1 MKKKHKKLLIRIRIA
16 AVLTAALI
24 PLKLLGLPKYVT
36 LVLAIVPYLIIGYDV
51 LRKAVKGIIR
61 GQVLDECFLMS
72 IATIGA
78 FVLGYISDGDFFEAP
93 AVMLFYQ
100 IGELFQGLAV
110 DKSRKNI
117 AALMDIRPDH
127 ANLIV
132 DEVNSEG
139 APEVSVVSPDDVA
152 PGSLILIKPGEKVP
166 IDGTVEKGESA
177 LDTAALTGESV
188 PRTVRTG
195 DEVLSGTVNLSAEL
209 VLRTTKEFGEST
221 VSRIMELVENAS
233 DRKSRSENFISS
245 FARIYT
251 PAVCIAALLLAVVP
265 PLFSQFILNT
275 SPAWTTWLYR
285 ALAFLVASCPCA
297 LVVSIPLGFFASL
310 GGAGREGILIKG
322 ASFIEAL
329 SRTQTMVFD
338 KTGTLTAGS
347 FEVVSIEPVSMS
359 SAALLELAALAETD
373 SPHPIALSL
382 IRAYGKTPERSR
394 VDNIRSVSGKGVI
407 ADVDGR
413 TVAVGNAALLEFLG
427 VGIPV
432 ASNSPS
438 ASPAAS
444 AGASESGCGE
454 SFAAAS
460 ATCSYVCV
468 DGKYEGRILISDQLK
483 PGSKEAVE
491 AIRACGVNRT
501 VMLTGDRKEV
511 AEDVAGALGID
522 AVYSELLPGDK
533 VEKLEELLPAGKLA
547 FVGDGINDAPVLVR
561 ADIGIAMG
569 GIGSDAAIE
578 AADVVLM
585 DDDPRKIATAIRI
598 SKKCMRIIYENICF
612 SIGVK
617 LLSLVLVALGV
628 GGMWLAIFADVGVM
642 VLAVLN
648 AVRALAKES

>member
-1 MKKKHKKLLIRIRIA
+1 MKKKHKKLLIRIIIA

-24 PLKLLGLPKYVT
+24 PLKLLSLPKYVT
-36 LVLAIVPYLIIGYDV
+36 LALAIVPYLIIGYDV
-51 LRKAVKGIIR
+51 LRKAAKGIIR

-132 DEVNSEG
+132 DAENFEG
-139 APEVSVVSPDDVA
+139 APEVSVVSPEEVA

-188 PRTVRTG
+188 PRTVRAG

-221 VSRIMELVENAS
+221 VSRIMELVENTS
-233 DRKSRSENFISS
+233 DRKSKSENFISS

-251 PAVCIAALLLAVVP
+251 PAVCISAVLLAVLP
-265 PLFSQFILNT
+265 PLISRFILNS

-329 SRTQTMVFD
+329 SRTQTVVFD
-338 KTGTLTAGS
+338 KTGTLTEGS
-347 FEVVSIEPVSMS
+347 FEVVSVEPVSIS
-359 SAALLELAALAETD
+359 SSALLELAALAETD

-382 IRAYGKTPERSR
+382 IRAYGKTPDRSR
-394 VDNIRSVSGKGVI
+394 VGNIRSISGKGVI

-413 TVAVGNAALLEFLG
+413 TVAVGNAALLDLLG
-427 VGIPV
+427 V
-432 ASNSPS
+432 ALPS
-438 ASPAAS
+438 APSAAS
-444 AGASESGCGE
+444 GQYSAAAVS
-454 SFAAAS
+454 AAS

-468 DGKYEGRILISDQLK
+468 DNIYAGRILISDRIK
-483 PGSKEAVE
+483 TGSKGAIEALHS
-491 AIRACGVNRT
+491 CGITRT

-511 AEDVAGALGID
+511 AEDVASALGID
-522 AVYSELLPGDK
+522 KVYSELLPGDK
-533 VEKLEELLPAGKLA
+533 VDKLEALLPEGKLA

-561 ADIGIAMG
+561 ADIGVAMG

-585 DDDPRKIATAIRI
+585 DDDPMKIATAIRI

-648 AVRALAKES
+648 AVRALVNKGLSS

>member
-1 MKKKHKKLLIRIRIA
+1 MKKKHKKLLIRIIIA

-24 PLKLLGLPKYVT
+24 PLKLLSLPKYVT
-36 LVLAIVPYLIIGYDV
+36 LALAIVPYLIIGYDV
-51 LRKAVKGIIR
+51 LRKAAKGIIR

-132 DEVNSEG
+132 DAENFEG
-139 APEVSVVSPDDVA
+139 APEVSVVSPEEVA

-188 PRTVRTG
+188 PRTVRAG

-233 DRKSRSENFISS
+233 DRKSKSENFISS

-251 PAVCIAALLLAVVP
+251 PAVCIAAVLLAVLP
-265 PLFSQFILNT
+265 PLISRFILNS

-329 SRTQTMVFD
+329 SRTQTVVFD
-338 KTGTLTAGS
+338 KTGTLTEGS
-347 FEVVSIEPVSMS
+347 FEVVSVEPVSIS
-359 SAALLELAALAETD
+359 SSALLELAALAETD

-382 IRAYGKTPERSR
+382 IRAYGKTPDRSR
-394 VDNIRSVSGKGVI
+394 VGNIRSISGKGVI

-413 TVAVGNAALLEFLG
+413 TVAVGNAALLDLLG
-427 VGIPV
+427 V
-432 ASNSPS
+432 ALPS
-438 ASPAAS
+438 APSAAS
-444 AGASESGCGE
+444 GQYSAVAVS
-454 SFAAAS
+454 AAS

-468 DGKYEGRILISDQLK
+468 DNIYAGRILISDRIK
-483 PGSKEAVE
+483 TGSKGAIEALHS
-491 AIRACGVNRT
+491 CGITRT

-511 AEDVAGALGID
+511 AEDVASALGID
-522 AVYSELLPGDK
+522 KVYSELLPGDK
-533 VEKLEELLPAGKLA
+533 VDKLEALLPEGKLA

-561 ADIGIAMG
+561 ADIGVAMG

-585 DDDPRKIATAIRI
+585 DDDPMKIATAIRI

-648 AVRALAKES
+648 AVRALVNKGLSS

>member
-1 MKKKHKKLLIRIRIA
+1 MKKKHKKLLIRIIIA

-24 PLKLLGLPKYVT
+24 PLKLLSLPKYVT
-36 LVLAIVPYLIIGYDV
+36 LALAIVPYLIIGYDV
-51 LRKAVKGIIR
+51 LRKAAKGIIR

-132 DEVNSEG
+132 DAENFEG
-139 APEVSVVSPDDVA
+139 APEVSVVSPDEVA

-188 PRTVRTG
+188 PRTVRAG

-233 DRKSRSENFISS
+233 DRKSKSENFISS

-251 PAVCIAALLLAVVP
+251 PAVCIAAVLLAVLP
-265 PLFSQFILNT
+265 PLISRFILNS

-329 SRTQTMVFD
+329 SRTQTVVFD
-338 KTGTLTAGS
+338 KTGTLTEGS
-347 FEVVSIEPVSMS
+347 FDVVSVEPVSIS
-359 SAALLELAALAETD
+359 SSALLELAALAETD

-382 IRAYGKTPERSR
+382 IRAYGKTPDRSR
-394 VDNIRSVSGKGVI
+394 VGNIRSISGKGVI

-413 TVAVGNAALLEFLG
+413 TVAVGNAALLDLLG
-427 VGIPV
+427 V
-432 ASNSPS
+432 ALPS
-438 ASPAAS
+438 APSAAS
-444 AGASESGCGE
+444 GQYSAAAVS
-454 SFAAAS
+454 AAS

-468 DGKYEGRILISDQLK
+468 DNTYAGRILISDRIK
-483 PGSKEAVE
+483 SGSKG
-491 AIRACGVNRT
+491 AIDALRSCGITRT

-511 AEDVAGALGID
+511 AEDVASALGID
-522 AVYSELLPGDK
+522 KVYSELLPGDK
-533 VEKLEELLPAGKLA
+533 VDKLESLLPEGKLA

-561 ADIGIAMG
+561 ADIGVAMG

-585 DDDPRKIATAIRI
+585 DDDPMKIATAIRI

-648 AVRALAKES
+648 AVRALVNKGLSS

>member
-1 MKKKHKKLLIRIRIA
+1 MKKKHKKLLIRIIIA

-24 PLKLLGLPKYVT
+24 PLKLLSLPKYVT
-36 LVLAIVPYLIIGYDV
+36 LALAIVPYLIIGYDV
-51 LRKAVKGIIR
+51 LRKAAKGIIR

-132 DEVNSEG
+132 DAENFEG
-139 APEVSVVSPDDVA
+139 APEVSVVSPDEVA

-188 PRTVRTG
+188 PRTVRAG

-233 DRKSRSENFISS
+233 DRKSKSENFISS

-251 PAVCIAALLLAVVP
+251 PAVCIAAVLLAVLP
-265 PLFSQFILNT
+265 PLISRFILNS

-329 SRTQTMVFD
+329 SRTQTVVFD
-338 KTGTLTAGS
+338 KTGTLTEGS
-347 FEVVSIEPVSMS
+347 FEVVSVEPVSIS
-359 SAALLELAALAETD
+359 SSALLELAALAETD

-382 IRAYGKTPERSR
+382 IRAYGKTPDRSR
-394 VDNIRSVSGKGVI
+394 VGNIRSISGKGVI

-413 TVAVGNAALLEFLG
+413 TVAVGNAALLDLLG
-427 VGIPV
+427 V
-432 ASNSPS
+432 ALPS
-438 ASPAAS
+438 APSAAS
-444 AGASESGCGE
+444 GQYSAAAVS
-454 SFAAAS
+454 AAS

-468 DGKYEGRILISDQLK
+468 DNIYTGRILISDRIK
-483 PGSKEAVE
+483 SGSKD
-491 AIRACGVNRT
+491 AIDALRSCGITRT

-511 AEDVAGALGID
+511 AEDVASALGID
-522 AVYSELLPGDK
+522 KVYSELLPGDK
-533 VEKLEELLPAGKLA
+533 VDKLESLLPEGKLA

-561 ADIGIAMG
+561 ADIGVAMG

-585 DDDPRKIATAIRI
+585 DDDPMKIATAIRI

-648 AVRALAKES
+648 AVRALVNKGLSS

>member
-1 MKKKHKKLLIRIRIA
+1 MKKKHKKLLIRIIIA

-24 PLKLLGLPKYVT
+24 PLKLLSLPKYVT
-36 LVLAIVPYLIIGYDV
+36 LALAIVPYLIIGYDV
-51 LRKAVKGIIR
+51 LRKAAKGIIR

-78 FVLGYISDGDFFEAP
+78 FVLGCISDGDFFEAP

-132 DEVNSEG
+132 DAVNSEG
-139 APEVSVVSPDDVA
+139 APEVSVVSPEEVA

-188 PRTVRTG
+188 PRTVRAG

-233 DRKSRSENFISS
+233 DRKSKSENFISS

-251 PAVCIAALLLAVVP
+251 PAVCIAAVLLAVLP
-265 PLFSQFILNT
+265 PLISRFILNS

-329 SRTQTMVFD
+329 SRTQTVVFD
-338 KTGTLTAGS
+338 KTGTLTEGS
-347 FEVVSIEPVSMS
+347 FEVVSVEPVSIS
-359 SAALLELAALAETD
+359 YSALLELAALAETD

-382 IRAYGKTPERSR
+382 IRAYGKTPDRSR
-394 VDNIRSVSGKGVI
+394 VDNIRSISGKGVI

-413 TVAVGNAALLEFLG
+413 TVAVGNAALLDFLG
-427 VGIPV
+427 V
-432 ASNSPS
+432 ALPS
-438 ASPAAS
+438 STPAAS
-444 AGASESGCGE
+444 GQYSAAAVS
-454 SFAAAS
+454 AAS

-468 DGKYEGRILISDQLK
+468 DNTYAGRILISDRIK
-483 PGSKEAVE
+483 SGSKG
-491 AIRACGVNRT
+491 AIDALHSCGITRT

-511 AEDVAGALGID
+511 AEDVASALGID
-522 AVYSELLPGDK
+522 KVYSELLPGDK
-533 VEKLEELLPAGKLA
+533 VDKLEALLPEGKLA

-561 ADIGIAMG
+561 ADIGVAMG

-585 DDDPRKIATAIRI
+585 DDDPMKIAKAMRI
-598 SKKCMRIIYENICF
+598 SRRSMRIVRQNVAG
-612 SIGVK
+612 SIVVK
-617 LLSLVLVALGV
+617 AACLALGAV
-628 GGMWLAIFADVGVM
+628 GMASMWLAVFADVGVM
-642 VLAVLN
+642 ILAVAN
-648 AVRALAKES
+648 AGRAWSATDI

>member
-1 MKKKHKKLLIRIRIA
+1 MKKKHKKLLIRIIIA

-24 PLKLLGLPKYVT
+24 PLKLLNLPKYVM
-36 LVLAIVPYLIIGYDV
+36 LALAIVPYLIIGYDV
-51 LRKAVKGIIR
+51 LRKAAKGIIR

-78 FVLGYISDGDFFEAP
+78 FVLGCISDGDFFEAP

-132 DEVNSEG
+132 GAVNSEG
-139 APEVSVVSPDDVA
+139 APEVSVVSPGEVA

-188 PRTVRTG
+188 PRTVRAG

-233 DRKSRSENFISS
+233 DRKSKSENFISS

-251 PAVCIAALLLAVVP
+251 PAVCIAAVLLAVLP
-265 PLFSQFILNT
+265 PLISRFILNS

-329 SRTQTMVFD
+329 SRTRTVVFD
-338 KTGTLTAGS
+338 KTGTLTEGS
-347 FEVVSIEPVSMS
+347 FEVVSVEPVSIS
-359 SAALLELAALAETD
+359 SSALLELAALAETD

-382 IRAYGKTPERSR
+382 IRAYGKTPDRSR
-394 VDNIRSVSGKGVI
+394 VDNIRSISGKGVI

-413 TVAVGNAALLEFLG
+413 TVAVGNAALLDLLG
-427 VGIPV
+427 V
-432 ASNSPS
+432 ALPS
-438 ASPAAS
+438 ATPAAS
-444 AGASESGCGE
+444 GQYSAAAVS
-454 SFAAAS
+454 AAS

-468 DGKYEGRILISDQLK
+468 DNTYAGRILISDRIK
-483 PGSKEAVE
+483 SGSKGAIEALHS
-491 AIRACGVNRT
+491 CGITRT

-511 AEDVAGALGID
+511 AEDVASALGID
-522 AVYSELLPGDK
+522 KVYSELLPGDK
-533 VEKLEELLPAGKLA
+533 VDKLEALLPEGKLA

-561 ADIGIAMG
+561 ADIGVAMG

-585 DDDPRKIATAIRI
+585 DDAPMKIATAIRI

-617 LLSLVLVALGV
+617 LLSLVLVALGI

-648 AVRALAKES
+648 AVRALVSKGLSS

>member
-1 MKKKHKKLLIRIRIA
+1 MKKKHKKLLIRIIIA

-36 LVLAIVPYLIIGYDV
+36 LALAIVPYLIIGYDV

-139 APEVSVVSPDDVA
+139 APEVRVVSPDEVN

-233 DRKSRSENFISS
+233 DRKSKSENFISS

-251 PAVCIAALLLAVVP
+251 PAVCIAAVLLAVLP
-265 PLFSQFILNT
+265 PLISQFILNS

-329 SRTQTMVFD
+329 SRTQTVVFD
-338 KTGTLTAGS
+338 KTGTLTEGS
-347 FEVVSIEPVSMS
+347 FEVVSVEPVSIS
-359 SAALLELAALAETD
+359 SSALLELAALAETD

-382 IRAYGKTPERSR
+382 IRAYGKTPDRSR
-394 VDNIRSVSGKGVI
+394 VDNIRSISGKGVI

-413 TVAVGNAALLEFLG
+413 TVAVGNAALLDLLG
-427 VGIPV
+427 V
-432 ASNSPS
+432 ALPS

-444 AGASESGCGE
+444 GQDSAAAVS
-454 SFAAAS
+454 AAS

-468 DGKYEGRILISDQLK
+468 DNIYAGRILISDRIK
-483 PGSKEAVE
+483 AGSKG
-491 AIRACGVNRT
+491 AIEDLHSCGITRT

-511 AEDVAGALGID
+511 AEDVAAALGID
-522 AVYSELLPGDK
+522 KVYSELLPGDK
-533 VEKLEELLPAGKLA
+533 VDKLEALLPEGKLA

-585 DDDPRKIATAIRI
+585 DDDPRKIATAISI

-648 AVRALAKES
+648 AIRALVKK

>member
-1 MKKKHKKLLIRIRIA
+1 MKKKHKKLLIRIIIA

-24 PLKLLGLPKYVT
+24 PLKLLSLPKYVT
-36 LVLAIVPYLIIGYDV
+36 LALAIVPYLIIGYDV
-51 LRKAVKGIIR
+51 LRKAAKGIIR

-78 FVLGYISDGDFFEAP
+78 FVLGYIPDGDFFEAP

-132 DEVNSEG
+132 DAENFEG
-139 APEVSVVSPDDVA
+139 APEVSVVSPEEVA

-188 PRTVRTG
+188 PRTVRAG

-233 DRKSRSENFISS
+233 DRKSKSENFISS

-251 PAVCIAALLLAVVP
+251 PAVCIAAVLLAVLP
-265 PLFSQFILNT
+265 PLISRFILNS

-329 SRTQTMVFD
+329 SRTQTVVFD
-338 KTGTLTAGS
+338 KTGTLTEGS
-347 FEVVSIEPVSMS
+347 FEVVSVEPVSIS
-359 SAALLELAALAETD
+359 SSALLELAALAETD

-382 IRAYGKTPERSR
+382 IRAYGKTPDRSR
-394 VDNIRSVSGKGVI
+394 VGNIRSISGKGVI

-413 TVAVGNAALLEFLG
+413 TVAVGNAALLDLLG
-427 VGIPV
+427 V
-432 ASNSPS
+432 ALPS
-438 ASPAAS
+438 APSAAS
-444 AGASESGCGE
+444 GQYSAAAVS
-454 SFAAAS
+454 AAS

-468 DGKYEGRILISDQLK
+468 DNIYAGRILISDRIK
-483 PGSKEAVE
+483 TGSKGAIEALHS
-491 AIRACGVNRT
+491 CGITRT

-511 AEDVAGALGID
+511 AEDVASALGID
-522 AVYSELLPGDK
+522 KVYSELLPGDK
-533 VEKLEELLPAGKLA
+533 VDKLEALLPEGKLA

-561 ADIGIAMG
+561 ADIGVAMG

-585 DDDPRKIATAIRI
+585 DDDPMKIATAIRI

-648 AVRALAKES
+648 AVRALVNKGLSS

>member
-1 MKKKHKKLLIRIRIA
+1 MKKKHKKLLIRIIIA

-36 LVLAIVPYLIIGYDV
+36 LALAIVPYLIIGYDV
-51 LRKAVKGIIR
+51 LRKAAKGIIR

-132 DEVNSEG
+132 DAVNSEG
-139 APEVSVVSPDDVA
+139 APEVRVVSPDEVS

-188 PRTVRTG
+188 PRTVRAG

-233 DRKSRSENFISS
+233 DRKSKSENFISS

-251 PAVCIAALLLAVVP
+251 PAVCIAAVLLAVLP
-265 PLFSQFILNT
+265 PLISQFILNS

-329 SRTQTMVFD
+329 SRTQTVVFD
-338 KTGTLTAGS
+338 KTGTLTEGS
-347 FEVVSIEPVSMS
+347 FEVVSVEPVSIS
-359 SAALLELAALAETD
+359 SSALLELAALAETD

-382 IRAYGKTPERSR
+382 IRAYGKTPDRSR
-394 VDNIRSVSGKGVI
+394 VGNIRSISGKGVI

-413 TVAVGNAALLEFLG
+413 TVAVGNAALLDLLG
-427 VGIPV
+427 V
-432 ASNSPS
+432 ALPS
-438 ASPAAS
+438 APSAAS
-444 AGASESGCGE
+444 GQYSAAAVS
-454 SFAAAS
+454 AAS

-468 DGKYEGRILISDQLK
+468 DNTYAGRILISDRIK
-483 PGSKEAVE
+483 SGSKGAIEALHS
-491 AIRACGVNRT
+491 CGITRT

-511 AEDVAGALGID
+511 AEDVAAALGID
-522 AVYSELLPGDK
+522 KVYSELLPGDK
-533 VEKLEELLPAGKLA
+533 VDKLESLLPEGKLA

-585 DDDPRKIATAIRI
+585 DDDPMKIATAIRI

-648 AVRALAKES
+648 AIRALVKK